1 MFDSEDKIKMALFQ
15 MDLDEKVHATETWA
29 RICETVLKE
38 GAAHGAFESF
48 EQSYLRIMKSGGQP
62 ALGLALRSD
71 MRDNYIIGA
80 FAAKNVGIPVDA
92 PLIAWNAKNRS
103 EFVGWQGEIA
113 TIRTLLWAGYNPSVQ
128 DEAGAT
134 ALHYMVNLGYGSG
147 CNPRAVRYL
156 LEAGCDVNLA
166 HNGGDTALITLCGHV
181 EWTPQHTECFK
192 LLVSADADPFAV
204 SHDGATPLSLLMN
217 GEERSPNKER
227 QWLLVAIGR
236 SLKRAEID
244 AATFGGTGQRAK
256 MML

>member
-15 MDLDEKVHATETWA
+15 MDLDEKGQTTEMWA
-29 RICETVLKE
+29 RICETALKE
-38 GAAHGAFESF
+38 GTAHGAFEGF
-48 EQSYLRIMKSGGQP
+48 EQSYLRFIKSGDQP
-62 ALGLALRSD
+62 ALGLALRID

-103 EFVGWQGEIA
+103 EFVGWHGEIA
-113 TIRTLLWAGYNPSVQ
+113 TVRTLLWAGYNPSIQ

-156 LEAGCDVNLA
+156 LEAGCDVSLA

-181 EWTPQHTECFK
+181 EWTSQHTECFK
-192 LLVSADADPFAV
+192 LLVSGDADPFAV
-204 SHDGATPLSLLMN
+204 SSDGATPLSLLMH
-217 GEERSPNKER
+217 GEELSPNKER

-236 SLKRAEID
+236 SLKQAGIEE
-244 AATFGGTGQRAK
+244 GTSGQTSKRAK